1 MLFVKQTDMPES
13 CSDCGMLQFHESDYC
28 GDSHDCK
35 ALEFL
40 GKDETI
46 CYGWRLNEELQK
58 HRSPK
63 CPLQVLPY
71 KCLEMIG
78 DENNE

>member
-13 CSDCGMLQFHESDYC
+13 CNDCYMLQFHEGDYY
-28 GDSHDCK
+28 GDSYECK

-40 GKDETI
+40 CKDDTL
-46 CYGWRLNEELQK
+46 CCGWRLNEELQK

-63 CPLQVLPY
+63 CPLRVLPF

>member
-1 MLFVKQTDMPES
+1 MIFVKQTDMPES
-13 CSDCGMLQFHESDYC
+13 CYDCGMVQFHESDYC
-28 GDSHDCK
+28 GDYYDCK

-46 CYGWRLNEELQK
+46 CYDSYLTEELRKQ
-58 HRSPK
+58 RSPK
-63 CPLQVLPY
+63 CPLRVLPF

-78 DENNE
+78 GIK

>member
-1 MLFVKQTDMPES
+1 MIFVKQTDMPES

-40 GKDETI
+40 GKESDVCNRTH
-46 CYGWRLNEELQK
+46 LSEELRK
-58 HRSPK
+58 RRSPK
-63 CPLQVLPY
+63 CPLRILPFN
-71 KCLEMIG
+71 CLEMLGGIK
-78 DENNE
+78 